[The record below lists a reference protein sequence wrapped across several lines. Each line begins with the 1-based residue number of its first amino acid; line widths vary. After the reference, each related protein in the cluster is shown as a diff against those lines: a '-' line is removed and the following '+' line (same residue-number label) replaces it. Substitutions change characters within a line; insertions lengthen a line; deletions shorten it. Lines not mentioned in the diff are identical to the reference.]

1 MTVQRPSPR
10 PTRPVHAIVLAL
22 VLAATL
28 SVVCGPESRAE
39 HRGRGVTLVGL
50 VEQLP
55 ESGLIGEWRVAGR
68 TVVVG
73 TETTIDERRAPVT
86 IGALVDVRGTVDAR
100 GTITAQTIT
109 VKAGGQ
115 QPISCTFA
123 VVHLQ
128 PTGTTLPDAEGVVV
142 AREFVRADGS
152 TREDLRVGVQGLAPE
167 TAYEVV
173 FDGITAGS
181 IETCD
186 EGEGHLFL
194 STAEVPGAGV
204 LPPELSPVTGL
215 HEAAVLDP
223 TGVAVLAGSFA
234 DARREACG
242 QPSLDYLAVAML
254 RNDDGHPA
262 GLASAWS
269 KDGVERLDLFAGR
282 FAPSAEVRV
291 VVDTIEAGTAV
302 ASATG
307 HVRVVFST
315 SPGPDELP
323 LPEELRP
330 VSGLVHVELLAADG
344 AVLAAGDLR
353 PVAGMTP
360 GIGGGPVRPKL
371 GR

>member
-10 PTRPVHAIVLAL
+10 LARPVHAIVLAL
-22 VLAATL
+22 VLAGTL

-39 HRGRGVTLVGL
+39 DRGRGVTLVGL

-55 ESGLIGEWRVAGR
+55 ENGLVGEWRVAGR

-100 GTITAQTIT
+100 GTITAQAIT

-128 PTGTTLPDAEGVVV
+128 PTGTTLPDAEGIVV

-194 STAEVPGAGV
+194 STAEVPGAGI

-223 TGVAVLAGSFA
+223 TGLAVLAGSFA

-254 RNDDGHPA
+254 RDRRRTPRRSRQRVVEGRGREARRLRREVHTVGRGAGRGGHDRGRNSRRQRHRAPTRGVQHVARPGRAAAPRGAPA
-262 GLASAWS
+262 GSRAWS
-269 KDGVERLDLFAGR
+269 TSRSSTRTAPCSPRATCGR
-282 FAPSAEVRV
+282 
-291 VVDTIEAGTAV
+291 
-302 ASATG
+302 
-307 HVRVVFST
+307 
-315 SPGPDELP
+315 SP
-323 LPEELRP
+323 
-330 VSGLVHVELLAADG
+330 A
-344 AVLAAGDLR
+344 
-353 PVAGMTP
+353 
-360 GIGGGPVRPKL
+360 
-371 GR
+371 